1 MNMNLQIEL
10 WQLISLLSAFCAAC
24 GAFGKLLLDQMQ
36 RHLDERFQVQEEAR
50 QEGHQQLARRLDAI
64 EAAKREEAHQWL
76 RVERELLELKADL
89 PMRFV
94 QREDYVRGQ
103 SVLEA
108 KFDALAL
115 KIENIQLRATV
126 RQEGARHE
134 R

>member
-1 MNMNLQIEL
+1 MNLQIEL
-10 WQLISLLSAFCAAC
+10 WQIISLLLAFFAAC

-64 EAAKREEAHQWL
+64 EAAKRDEAKQWL

-94 QREDYVRGQ
+94 QREDYIRGQ
-103 SVLEA
+103 SVIEV
-108 KFDALAL
+108 KIDSLAL
-115 KIENIQLRATV
+115 KIENIQLRAPVVGEHHV
-126 RQEGARHE
+126 R
-134 R
+134 